1 MARGERTDDVMED
14 DDPGPGLPELAE
26 LLEERDAELSAHG
39 ARVAVYAERIARAM
53 GLPAPVIGRVRV
65 AARLHDLGKV
75 WIARDI
81 LDKPGPLSE
90 REWSEIRR
98 HPRVAARVLRAGDFH
113 DVAAIVVAHHERPDA
128 AGYPEGVPSADTPL
142 EAQIVA
148 VADVYDAMLSDRPYA
163 AARTRDE
170 AREELERVAAT
181 QLDVNVV
188 EAFLRVLDGPIE
200 SARAAV

>member
-1 MARGERTDDVMED
+1 MTRFEGKDVTDDAD
-14 DDPGPGLPELAE
+14 APGLPELVE

-39 ARVAVYAERIARAM
+39 ARVAEHAERIARAM
-53 GLPAPVIGRVRV
+53 GLPAPAVDRVRV

-81 LDKPGPLSE
+81 LDKPGPLTD

-98 HPRVAARVLRAGDFH
+98 HPSVAARLLKTAGMH
-113 DVAAIVVAHHERPDA
+113 DLATIVVAHHERPDA
-128 AGYPEGVPSADTPL
+128 KGYPDGIASADTPL

-148 VADVYDAMLSDRPYA
+148 VADVYDAMLSQRPYA
-163 AARTRDE
+163 PARTPEE

-181 QLDVNVV
+181 QLDANVV
-188 EAFLRVLDGPIE
+188 EAFLRLL
-200 SARAAV
+200 